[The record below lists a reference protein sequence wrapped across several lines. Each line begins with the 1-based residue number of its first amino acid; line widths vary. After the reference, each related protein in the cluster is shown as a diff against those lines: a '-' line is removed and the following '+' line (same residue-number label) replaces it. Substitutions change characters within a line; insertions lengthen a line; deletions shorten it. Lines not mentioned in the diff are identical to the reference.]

1 MREARYGPHVDER
14 SSTDPVTAMLAVDPA
29 ADAAPFEQ
37 LRQQLAAAAADGR
50 LPAGTRLPPVR
61 ALAGSL
67 GLAAG
72 TVARTYR
79 ELEADGVVRTQGRRG
94 TLVAGTADDDSDARA
109 AAAAYVAVARRQG
122 LTRAQAL
129 LLVEEG
135 WAEPGAGAGGAAGWP
150 P

>member
-1 MREARYGPHVDER
+1 
-14 SSTDPVTAMLAVDPA
+14 MLAVDA
-29 ADAAPFEQ
+29 AAEVAPFEQ
-37 LRQQLAAAAADGR
+37 LRQQLASAAADGR

-72 TVARTYR
+72 TVARSYR

-94 TLVAGTADDDSDARA
+94 TFVTGTSDGDGTASE

-129 LLVEEG
+129 LLVEQG
-135 WAEPGAGAGGAAGWP
+135 WAEPGSGSSGAAG
-150 P
+150 

>member
-1 MREARYGPHVDER
+1 MDDGPGP
-14 SSTDPVTAMLAVDPA
+14 DPVTALLVVDPDA
-29 ADAAPFEQ
+29 AAAPFEQ
-37 LRQQLAAAAADGR
+37 IRQQLASAAADGR

-61 ALAGSL
+61 VLAGSL

-72 TVARTYR
+72 TVARSYR

-94 TLVAGTADDDSDARA
+94 TFVTGAGDGDEAARV

-129 LLVEEG
+129 LLVEQG
-135 WAEPGAGAGGAAGWP
+135 WVDPREAPGGAGGAGGAAG
-150 P
+150 

>member
-1 MREARYGPHVDER
+1 MDDGAAP
-14 SSTDPVTAMLAVDPA
+14 DPVTALLAVDPA

-94 TLVAGTADDDSDARA
+94 TFVTGAQDDDGDARA
-109 AAAAYVAVARRQG
+109 AAAAYVAVARRRG

-129 LLVEEG
+129 LLVEQG
-135 WAEPGAGAGGAAGWP
+135 WAEPGSGSGGAAG
-150 P
+150 